1 MSKMLLRIDFIKLLI
16 FHLFSEVICCNTEVK
31 NQFYGDLNIRD
42 SLSQAYETSPPVLC
56 CDSSICKNSSDQ
68 PELNE
73 QSLGDGLSSRMIN
86 CYIFLRIFRMKNWSI
101 IIETALM
108 ILELVV
114 ISVWVLSSASVKGCS
129 QKMKLKFWQKD

>member
-16 FHLFSEVICCNTEVK
+16 FHLFSEVICCKTEVK

-73 QSLGDGLSSRMIN
+73 QSLGDGLSS
-86 CYIFLRIFRMKNWSI
+86 
-101 IIETALM
+101 
-108 ILELVV
+108 
-114 ISVWVLSSASVKGCS
+114 
-129 QKMKLKFWQKD
+129 QDD